1 MKRLLGVLMAAL
13 VLAGCASVAATPETR
28 SLVVQAE
35 PRPALE
41 AGVAVLVEHGF
52 VIRMA
57 DAELGRVDAV
67 LASRS
72 GYVLTLETQPAADG
86 TRLALSGRFSGRGIE
101 PHRFDAL
108 LDEIRTRLEAP

>member
-1 MKRLLGVLMAAL
+1 MKRLLAVLMTAL
-13 VLAGCASVAATPETR
+13 LLAGCAGVASTPETR
-28 SLVVQAE
+28 SLVVRAE

-67 LASRS
+67 LAARS

-86 TRLALSGRFSGRGIE
+86 TRLTLSGRFSGRGIE
-101 PHRFDAL
+101 PHRFATL
-108 LDEIRTRLEAP
+108 LDEIRARLGAS